1 MTKIFEKRNLI
12 LIIGAIIALIPWVLY
27 LILGNGEDKLL
38 MLVLSL
44 VLPLIIYGFIRL
56 LGKIVRPHAPASAL
70 KIGAYFFMIVGA
82 IGALLSLGAFVTEF
96 PGGFS
101 PTITVCYALVL
112 AALDE
117 AKKTETV

>member
-1 MTKIFEKRNLI
+1 MTKIFEKRNLV

-27 LILGNGEDKLL
+27 LFLGNGEDKLL

-56 LGKIVRPHAPASAL
+56 LCKIVRPHAPASAL
-70 KIGAYFFMIVGA
+70 KIGAYFLMIVGA
-82 IGALLSLGAFVTEF
+82 IGALLSLVAFVTEF

-101 PTITVCYALVL
+101 PGITVCFALAL

>member
-12 LIIGAIIALIPWVLY
+12 MIIGAIIALIPLVLY
-27 LILGNGEDKLL
+27 LILSSGEDKIL

-56 LGKIVRPHAPASAL
+56 LGKIVRPHAPTSAL

-101 PTITVCYALVL
+101 PGITVCFALAL

>member
-12 LIIGAIIALIPWVLY
+12 MIIGAIIALIPLVLY
-27 LILGNGEDKLL
+27 LILSSGEDKIL

-70 KIGAYFFMIVGA
+70 KM
-82 IGALLSLGAFVTEF
+82 TEN
-96 PGGFS
+96 GS
-101 PTITVCYALVL
+101 HTATVM
-112 AALDE
+112 
-117 AKKTETV
+117 

>member
-12 LIIGAIIALIPWVLY
+12 LIIGAIIVLIPWVLY

-56 LGKIVRPHAPASAL
+56 LGKIVRTHPHPLSKSAH
-70 KIGAYFFMIVGA
+70 I
-82 IGALLSLGAFVTEF
+82 SL
-96 PGGFS
+96 
-101 PTITVCYALVL
+101 
-112 AALDE
+112 
-117 AKKTETV
+117 

>member
-1 MTKIFEKRNLI
+1 MTKIFEKRNLV
-12 LIIGAIIALIPWVLY
+12 LIIGAIIALIPLVLY
-27 LILGNGEDKLL
+27 LILSSGEDKLL

-70 KIGAYFFMIVGA
+70 KIGTYFFMIAGM
-82 IGALLSLGAFVTEF
+82 IGALVCLVAFVTNF
-96 PGGFS
+96 PNGFS
-101 PTITVCYALVL
+101 PGITVCFALAL